1 MIVPTNE
8 LHLLCEVKL
17 FYTYFTECNTK
28 GRENFK
34 PYSTAAVVSVT
45 GFLLDKM
52 GIVVSKKRKFP
63 FWQPHFFH
71 HEQ

>member
-1 MIVPTNE
+1 MKRKKKKMIIYLIVPTNE
-8 LHLLCEVKL
+8 LHLLCKVKL

-45 GFLLDKM
+45 K
-52 GIVVSKKRKFP
+52 
-63 FWQPHFFH
+63 QPCFYWIKWNRSV
-71 HEQ
+71 